1 MASDFWSSSHCST
14 WLLDRKMIE
23 TSNSKDTELFSAVE
37 LKILKIHFLN
47 LIQIVA
53 RKMNLRQRIAATAS
67 VFFKRFYVKNSFLE
81 FDPRLVVPTSLY
93 LSTKAEECLTQ
104 AKTFALAMKMMDS
117 NYKYDMNDILECEFY
132 LLEDIGFHLIVFHPY
147 KSLLPFAYD
156 SDSVDCLDRA
166 WSIINDSYLTDV
178 SLLYPPHII
187 ALSALFLS
195 SFISGKDLTA
205 WFSELDVDMKDIWET
220 TQEILNIY
228 EFLRTTSIEAEPL
241 TKKLFD
247 KIDDIISKTKSSLRN
262 SSTIKPSQGLAGMM
276 EKKLEQTAPPPPG
289 PKRGRSARK

>member
-1 MASDFWSSSHCST
+1 
-14 WLLDRKMIE
+14 
-23 TSNSKDTELFSAVE
+23 
-37 LKILKIHFLN
+37 
-47 LIQIVA
+47 
-53 RKMNLRQRIAATAS
+53 
-67 VFFKRFYVKNSFLE
+67 
-81 FDPRLVVPTSLY
+81 
-93 LSTKAEECLTQ
+93 
-104 AKTFALAMKMMDS
+104 MKMMDS

-205 WFSELDVDMKDIWET
+205 WFSELDVDMKDVFNLFYFITSMIHLE
-220 TQEILNIY
+220 LIY
-228 EFLRTTSIEAEPL
+228 LIRYGKQLKRYSI
-241 TKKLFD
+241 FM
-247 KIDDIISKTKSSLRN
+247 SS
-262 SSTIKPSQGLAGMM
+262 
-276 EKKLEQTAPPPPG
+276 
-289 PKRGRSARK
+289 